1 MSESGGVPQERG
13 RVAQQDAVAEVLEVV
28 KPRLR
33 GWLHAAATPVAIAA
47 GVVLIALAPTELGKI
62 GGAVFLAASVM
73 LYGTSGIYHRGSWGP
88 RGEAILRRLDH
99 ANIYVFIAATYT
111 PFALMMLHGTS
122 RVLLLSVIWGAAVV
136 GLLFRLFWLSAPRW
150 LYTLLYLA
158 MGWGAVGWF
167 GQFYQSGG
175 LAVISLILLGGA
187 FYTGGAIVY
196 GFKRPNPSPRWFG
209 FHEIFHACTLLAFA
223 AHYIAISLVTY
234 RAG

>member
-1 MSESGGVPQERG
+1 MSEPG
-13 RVAQQDAVAEVLEVV
+13 RVPRERERVAEQDPIAEVLDVV

-73 LYGTSGIYHRGSWGP
+73 LYGTSGLYHRGSWGP

-122 RVLLLSVIWGAAVV
+122 RVLLLSVIWGAALV

-175 LAVISLILLGGA
+175 LAVIALILLGGA